1 MPGGGV
7 CPTPGGETMNV
18 SEQHRGRFVV
28 RPRRDGATLVLH
40 VEGDLDV
47 LTAPTLGTHLDVAL
61 TDNPSVL
68 IVDITDVGFLS
79 SAGISM
85 LVETHRLTSRAGI
98 SLRVVADGPATARPM
113 RMMRIDE
120 IIDLYPTVADALSG
134 TKAR

>member
-1 MPGGGV
+1 
-7 CPTPGGETMNV
+7 
-18 SEQHRGRFVV
+18 VV

-98 SLRVVADGPATARPM
+98 SLRVVADGPATARPT

-134 TKAR
+134 TKAV